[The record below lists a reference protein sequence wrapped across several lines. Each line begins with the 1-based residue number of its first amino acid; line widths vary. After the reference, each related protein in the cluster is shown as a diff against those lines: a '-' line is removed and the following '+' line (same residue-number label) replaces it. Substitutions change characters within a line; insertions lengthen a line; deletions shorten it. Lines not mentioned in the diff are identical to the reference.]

1 MVLKLKRCWF
11 VVCLAVCVK
20 GSCNEHTQY
29 RVGAG
34 MGVGSGD
41 GGAKDTQAVSL
52 RKGGKK
58 KEITVGGEKKKR
70 NRRQRMLMRWKPQKW
85 LSLSQLSSARVVGGK
100 SSHYGAAHRANCA
113 DCGGSCVSGG
123 RRLVAGVFTSRSP
136 EELQWWKKNKQE
148 IVVAPVLAVG
158 LKRLEYRAGTEGVGH
173 SHVLQTK
180 QTR

>member
-41 GGAKDTQAVSL
+41 GVAKDTQAVSL
-52 RKGGKK
+52 RKGEK
-58 KEITVGGEKKKR
+58 KEITVGGEKKKETEQEAE
-70 NRRQRMLMRWKPQKW
+70 NANEVKEPQKW

-136 EELQWWKKNKQE
+136 EELQWWKKISRKLS
-148 IVVAPVLAVG
+148 P
-158 LKRLEYRAGTEGVGH
+158 
-173 SHVLQTK
+173 LQF
-180 QTR
+180 